1 MTEEMEMATM
11 QCPDPPLFES
21 EPEFDESDIDIRINS
36 LMNKSDDSHKEAAST
51 LTADLVKSEQS
62 IPKKNVETIEGD
74 SDIQLNQGVDS
85 ERGIP
90 DATTDTRESA
100 AIVEDQ
106 NDVSETALQ
115 IDSNTELE
123 NEAVETNLC
132 LENAECISSVGSNY
146 GVTIPTIVITEYIDP
161 GNQISEV
168 ETEMVE
174 SDRHFFEDMIDPD
187 CAVFEVSPGTD
198 AESSN
203 DAFQIE
209 SISDIGNEESI
220 RGIVCIAEESD
231 SATTNGCVD
240 ADASH
245 EDDSKSL
252 IQKETMIDHSTSYGD
267 VDNLNEDMVKTDDG
281 SKDFNTVE
289 SIRDI
294 QNEKDKESIPKGAC
308 GNIDI
313 KTDGSDILETTVD
326 IINNIVEEGSVEND
340 LDVPEIAA
348 KSENEQSGPYDIKN
362 NVPVLETSIENALPS
377 IPIDAVRSCHD
388 VGTARVSDLDSEIR
402 NSSLEF
408 VIRTEAVESDDLLL
422 NEYEVI
428 EWSTEIT
435 DHASL
440 EYNDSS
446 VRKKIPE
453 IENVT
458 DPSLEISSS
467 EDIIVAETDI
477 PVKENEPSL
486 DVVTGAINCSIIDIL
501 NPADIPVAYEA
512 VEIDEETV
520 VYECVD
526 ATSVSS
532 VSSRG
537 LEMIPDNGPIR
548 YRPNWQNRIATMLC
562 CGSRSRNVKSSGDD
576 LYRESKYSPHLED
589 VTDTDSYNSENL
601 PSSSGVR
608 QT

>member
-1 MTEEMEMATM
+1 MEMATM
-11 QCPDPPLFES
+11 QSPDPPLFES

-51 LTADLVKSEQS
+51 FTADLVKSEQS

-90 DATTDTRESA
+90 DFPESV

-115 IDSNTELE
+115 IDSNAELE
-123 NEAVETNLC
+123 NEAVETNLSS
-132 LENAECISSVGSNY
+132 ENAECISSVDSNS
-146 GVTIPTIVITEYIDP
+146 GVTIPTIVITEHIDP
-161 GNQISEV
+161 SNQISEV

-252 IQKETMIDHSTSYGD
+252 IQKETILDHSTSTCGD
-267 VDNLNEDMVKTDDG
+267 VDNEDMVKTDDG
-281 SKDFNTVE
+281 SKDFVTVE

-294 QNEKDKESIPKGAC
+294 QNEKDKETIPRGEF

-313 KTDGSDILETTVD
+313 KADGSDILETTVD

-388 VGTARVSDLDSEIR
+388 VGNARVSDLDSEIR

-408 VIRTEAVESDDLLL
+408 VIRAEAVESDDQLL

-446 VRKKIPE
+446 VRKKIPK

-458 DPSLEISSS
+458 DSSPEISSS
-467 EDIIVAETDI
+467 EDSIVAETDI
-477 PVKENEPSL
+477 PVKEDEPSL
-486 DVVTGAINCSIIDIL
+486 DVVTDAISCSIIDIL

-537 LEMIPDNGPIR
+537 LAMIPDNGPIR

-576 LYRESKYSPHLED
+576 LYRESKDSPHLED